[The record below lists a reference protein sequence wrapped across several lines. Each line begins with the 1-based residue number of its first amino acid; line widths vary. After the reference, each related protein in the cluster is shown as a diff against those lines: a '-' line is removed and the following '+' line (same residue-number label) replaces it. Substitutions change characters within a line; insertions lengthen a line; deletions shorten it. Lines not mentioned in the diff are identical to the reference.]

1 MRRRRRGRYCS
12 IFSRVSGQQGLRP
25 ASPSSSRP
33 PLVSLAVS
41 WGNEGKEEW
50 DRRLRKVQREGGSV
64 FSSSRRFFKE
74 SGALSHSVITVT
86 LFSLFR
92 FRFFNF
98 AGELCLVVGVDPSE
112 LDCAVVGLCLV
123 AGHRVLRVVADEG
136 GLVED
141 GAVPADEAPV
151 GGLNHGSE
159 VVLKGKADV
168 EHLRKKMEK
177 RSEGGI

>member
-25 ASPSSSRP
+25 ASPSSSRS

-50 DRRLRKVQREGGSV
+50 DRGLRKSKGREG
-64 FSSSRRFFKE
+64 RFFLLRGVFLK
-74 SGALSHSVITVT
+74 SQALSLTLSSQSHYF
-86 LFSLFR
+86 LFSDSDSSTS
-92 FRFFNF
+92 
-98 AGELCLVVGVDPSE
+98 GELCLVVGVDPAE

-136 GLVED
+136 GLVEH
-141 GAVPADEAPV
+141 GAVAADEAPV
-151 GGLNHGSE
+151 GGLDHGSE

>member
-1 MRRRRRGRYCS
+1 M
-12 IFSRVSGQQGLRP
+12 
-25 ASPSSSRP
+25 
-33 PLVSLAVS
+33 
-41 WGNEGKEEW
+41 
-50 DRRLRKVQREGGSV
+50 
-64 FSSSRRFFKE
+64 
-74 SGALSHSVITVT
+74 
-86 LFSLFR
+86 
-92 FRFFNF
+92 
-98 AGELCLVVGVDPSE
+98 
-112 LDCAVVGLCLV
+112 
-123 AGHRVLRVVADEG
+123 VADEG